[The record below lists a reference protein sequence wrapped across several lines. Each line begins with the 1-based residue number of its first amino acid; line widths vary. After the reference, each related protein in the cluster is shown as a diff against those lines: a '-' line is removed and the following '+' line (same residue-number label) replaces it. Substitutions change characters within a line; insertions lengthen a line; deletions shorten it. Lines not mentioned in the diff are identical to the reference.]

1 MKLPARCLPWLLWLL
16 LWLPAGPALAH
27 PLAPALLELREL
39 EPGRQAVLWRRSLLR
54 APGPELR
61 PLLPEFCLPLGP
73 VRSEDGDGARSERW
87 QLRCSA
93 PLAGEQLRIEGLED
107 SGINVIVR
115 VQDAA
120 GRVQQGLLSARQTGF
135 RVAPAQAPP
144 PPPVF
149 AGYLALGLEHL
160 LSGADHVLFVSA
172 LVLLIRRPRRLLL
185 TVTAFT
191 LGHSLTLALATLG
204 WLRLPPAAIEF
215 AIALSIF
222 LLACELLRPVG
233 ATPGWLRRWPGAM
246 AAGFGLLHGLGFAG
260 ALAQIGLPLDE
271 IPLAL
276 LAFNLGIELGQ
287 LLLVGGLLALL
298 ALAGRWPDLLAAPL
312 RRALPAYGIG
322 ALAAYWCLDRLGGLF
337 WV

>member
-1 MKLPARCLPWLLWLL
+1 MKAAARCLLWLL
-16 LWLPAGPALAH
+16 LPLLPAGPALAH

-39 EPGRQAVLWRRSLLR
+39 EPGLQAVLWRHALLR

-61 PLLPEFCLPLGP
+61 PLLPEFCQPLGP
-73 VRSEDGDGARSERW
+73 ISGEDRDGARSERW

-93 PLAGEQLRIEGLED
+93 PLTGERLRIEGLEA
-107 SGINVIVR
+107 SAINVIVR
-115 VQDAA
+115 VEDAA
-120 GRVQQGLLSARQTGF
+120 GRVQQGLLGARQTEF
-135 RVAPAQAPP
+135 RVAPAQA

-204 WLRLPPAAIEF
+204 WLRLPAAAIEL

-222 LLACELLRPVG
+222 LLACELLRPAS
-233 ATPGWLRRWPGAM
+233 ATGWLRRWPGVM
-246 AAGFGLLHGLGFAG
+246 AAAFGLLHGLGFAG
-260 ALAQIGLPLDE
+260 ALAQIGLPRGE

-276 LAFNLGIELGQ
+276 FAFNLGIELGQ
-287 LLLVGGLLALL
+287 LLLLGGLLLLL
-298 ALAGRWPDLLAAPL
+298 ALADRWPARPAAPL
-312 RRALPAYGIG
+312 WRALPAYGIG

-337 WV
+337 ST